1 MVEPATARKLL
12 DVIEQRL
19 MRLDDLAHATWPTYE
34 RDVALQDRVERNFE
48 IVIQACLDLGLH
60 LLADVAQPT
69 PETNREVFPAMA
81 QEGWIDQALA
91 ERLAD
96 MAGFR
101 NVLAHGYA
109 DLDHSRV
116 HASLS
121 DLPEIRAYLKQLYTH
136 LQATGVLS

>member
-1 MVEPATARKLL
+1 LVEPTTARKLL

-19 MRLDDLAHATWPTYE
+19 MRLDDLAQTPLEVYQ

-48 IVIQACLDLGLH
+48 IAIQACLDLGLH
-60 LLADVAQPT
+60 LLADVARPT
-69 PETNREVFPAMA
+69 PETNRDVFPAMA
-81 QEGWIDQALA
+81 REGWIDRALA

-109 DLDHSRV
+109 ALDHSRV
-116 HASLS
+116 HASLN

-136 LQATGVLS
+136 LQATGVLP